1 MMRIERDDA
10 TGWPAPGV
18 LHGSYPMRTA
28 PPRRL
33 APRGHWARPA
43 AAATVAE
50 VRAQQ
55 ARWRALDALAQRGH
69 LLRLRPL
76 LARDGVDGRLRQR
89 ALGAV
94 CAVAE
99 RVLGRDPYD
108 TQILCAD
115 ALLDDRFAEMA
126 TGEGKTL
133 AAALAA
139 ACAALAGV
147 PVHVMTA
154 NDYLAARD
162 AAQLA
167 PLYAALGLRVG
178 TVLATTPPA
187 ARRAAYAADITYAT
201 AREIAFD
208 HLRDGAVLQARGSAL
223 QQCAVRLGA
232 APPVSPVADG
242 AAEPLLR
249 GLCLAIVDEADSLLI
264 DEATLPLVLAEP
276 HDDPGHRAA
285 CFQALMLARRLQP
298 GRDVEVDAA
307 ALSVRWHDAG
317 AARLEQHAAGLGG
330 AWLNRRH
337 RQELVGAALVALH
350 ALMPDQ
356 HYLVREGRVALLDA
370 VTGRAAPGR
379 VWARGLQ
386 TLVELKEGCPVSAAT
401 RTCAQLSVQGFFQRY
416 LRLSG
421 ISGTLTE
428 CRAELAAVHGRAV
441 VTIPLRR
448 PSRRQIGPARL
459 FVDAAA
465 RARAVPARVA
475 ALQAAGRPVLV
486 GTDGVAAAAEVS
498 AQLQAAGIGHVVL
511 DARHEADEAAIVAR
525 AGQPGAVTV
534 ATRMAGRGTDIVL
547 GPGVAERGGLHVLCC
562 QDNPSA
568 RADRQLVGRAARQ
581 GDPGSAEN
589 WHALDAPAWQA
600 AREAAGI
607 SGLADISVRLLRG
620 RQPDA
625 RGVLALPPSLV
636 RVWCR
641 WHQQVLQRQARRQ
654 RQRLAEQ
661 DRTWQAQLDFHHL
674 HA

>member
-1 MMRIERDDA
+1 MMRIERDGV

-28 PPRRL
+28 PLRRPAL
-33 APRGHWARPA
+33 RGRRARPA
-43 AAATVAE
+43 AATTVAE
-50 VRAQQ
+50 VRVQQ

-232 APPVSPVADG
+232 APPVP
-242 AAEPLLR
+242 P
-249 GLCLAIVDEADSLLI
+249 
-264 DEATLPLVLAEP
+264 
-276 HDDPGHRAA
+276 
-285 CFQALMLARRLQP
+285 
-298 GRDVEVDAA
+298 
-307 ALSVRWHDAG
+307 
-317 AARLEQHAAGLGG
+317 
-330 AWLNRRH
+330 
-337 RQELVGAALVALH
+337 
-350 ALMPDQ
+350 
-356 HYLVREGRVALLDA
+356 
-370 VTGRAAPGR
+370 
-379 VWARGLQ
+379 
-386 TLVELKEGCPVSAAT
+386 
-401 RTCAQLSVQGFFQRY
+401 
-416 LRLSG
+416 
-421 ISGTLTE
+421 IS
-428 CRAELAAVHGRAV
+428 
-441 VTIPLRR
+441 
-448 PSRRQIGPARL
+448 
-459 FVDAAA
+459 
-465 RARAVPARVA
+465 
-475 ALQAAGRPVLV
+475 
-486 GTDGVAAAAEVS
+486 
-498 AQLQAAGIGHVVL
+498 
-511 DARHEADEAAIVAR
+511 
-525 AGQPGAVTV
+525 
-534 ATRMAGRGTDIVL
+534 
-547 GPGVAERGGLHVLCC
+547 
-562 QDNPSA
+562 
-568 RADRQLVGRAARQ
+568 
-581 GDPGSAEN
+581 
-589 WHALDAPAWQA
+589 
-600 AREAAGI
+600 
-607 SGLADISVRLLRG
+607 
-620 RQPDA
+620 
-625 RGVLALPPSLV
+625 
-636 RVWCR
+636 
-641 WHQQVLQRQARRQ
+641 
-654 RQRLAEQ
+654 
-661 DRTWQAQLDFHHL
+661 
-674 HA
+674 